1 MPGARFWNFA
11 LDDGHSPVMQ
21 WVLRD
26 HDPIEGPVHIQV
38 GELGSGGWYVRHQ
51 GFGVRA
57 FPDKGAAWQAVQA
70 QMRRHKGRWEP
81 TPVDAEPFRRVCGA
95 DGSRVLYDTGGS
107 CLYECWGELKD
118 DLWDELHSAVDA
130 GTTLR
135 RTETHALLGGSIEVV
150 RYDDPKDGV
159 RRFAVIENMDPGSEY
174 RVVDYPDEETAV
186 RRYVEVVRAN
196 EDPELPY
203 RDTDLDDVGF
213 EAPIK
218 GRPEMPAGLSA
229 LPDGSVIASV
239 DADEWRYVYGR
250 PRSEWALTPDG
261 PPAPD
266 GLTPSGPVRAATG
279 RPRAWAPSRVDVR
292 DITPPAWP
300 DTAGGGPSPNALALA
315 ALPDGRTVLASAH
328 DDAARL
334 WNLRDGAAARTFA
347 GHTKWV
353 LDVALAVTGD
363 GTTVL
368 ATAGKDQLVRVWSAL
383 DGTALQEIDDHEGA
397 VNAVAWAC
405 PPGQV
410 PSLVSGSD
418 DGTVRVWSVE
428 YVRERACFTVGPPGV
443 EIVWSVAAAVLAD
456 GHTCVAAASDDSERS
471 TVHVWDVDTG
481 AKTHEFAL
489 ESRAMAAMPKVA
501 LATLDDGSFRVAAA
515 SGSAV
520 HVWDGLTGELLR
532 TFSFDAAGS
541 ADVALGVLPDLRV
554 VAAATSGPLTLA
566 WEVESGAELVRLDH
580 GASGLY
586 QPVELV
592 GRPGEGL
599 VLAAARERDSPAR
612 ALLLNLHW

>member
-1 MPGARFWNFA
+1 
-11 LDDGHSPVMQ
+11 MQ
-21 WVLRD
+21 
-26 HDPIEGPVHIQV
+26 
-38 GELGSGGWYVRHQ
+38 
-51 GFGVRA
+51 
-57 FPDKGAAWQAVQA
+57 
-70 QMRRHKGRWEP
+70 RHKGRWEE
-81 TPVDAEPFRRVCGA
+81 TAADAEPFRRVCGD

-118 DLWDELHSAVDA
+118 ALWDELHSAINA

-135 RTETHALLGGSIEVV
+135 QTETHALLGGSIEVA

-159 RRFAVIENMDPGSEY
+159 RRFAVIENMDPGGDY
-174 RVVDYPDEETAV
+174 RVVDYPDENTAV
-186 RRYVEVVRAN
+186 RRYVEIVRAN

-203 RDTDLDDVGF
+203 RDTDLDGVDF
-213 EAPIK
+213 EAPIE
-218 GRPEMPAGLSA
+218 GRPEMPEGLSA

-261 PPAPD
+261 PA
-266 GLTPSGPVRAATG
+266 PSGPVRAATG
-279 RPRAWAPSRVDVR
+279 KARDWAPARVDVR
-292 DITPPAWP
+292 DVTPPAWP
-300 DTAGGGPSPNALALA
+300 AAAGGPGPNALALA
-315 ALPDGRTVLASAH
+315 VLHDGRTVLASAH

-334 WNLRDGAAARTFA
+334 WNLRDGAAARTFS
-347 GHTKWV
+347 GHTEWV

-363 GTTVL
+363 GTAVL
-368 ATAGKDQLVRVWSAL
+368 ATAGKDRLVRVWSAQ
-383 DGTALQEIDDHEGA
+383 DGAALQEIGDHRGA

-410 PSLVSGSD
+410 PSVVSGSD
-418 DGTVRVWSVE
+418 DGTVRVWSAE
-428 YVRERACFTVGPPGV
+428 YARERACFTVGPPGV
-443 EIVWSVAAAVLAD
+443 EIVWSVAAAVLPD
-456 GHTCVAAASDDSERS
+456 GHTCVAAASDGPVRPA
-471 TVHVWDVDTG
+471 VHVWDVDTG
-481 AKTHEFAL
+481 AKTHEFPL
-489 ESRAMAAMPKVA
+489 ESRAMSATPKVA
-501 LATLDDGSFRVAAA
+501 LATLEDGSFRVAAA

-532 TFSFDAAGS
+532 TFPVDPAGS
-541 ADVALGVLPDLRV
+541 TDVALGVLPDLRV

-592 GRPGEGL
+592 ARPGEGL
-599 VLAAARERDSPAR
+599 VLAAARQNDHPAR